1 MGDWQEKDDL
11 RTELFFYFNGNR
23 SVGHTHSMMTGAE
36 NNPNVI
42 VVVVSKEHGKLLEK
56 KYGADC
62 EFMSAGEVA
71 RGRLRGRKGPVVVDN
86 AVLFDLLRA

>member
-56 KYGADC
+56 SMVLTVNLC
-62 EFMSAGEVA
+62 LPGEVA

-86 AVLFDLLRA
+86 VVLFDLLRA